1 MSRNQAPYLTRC
13 YRFCRLLVHVV
24 YAVLLV
30 AFFFPHFSKARL
42 MFFVKRWSLTLL
54 DILNVRLEVIGDPP
68 AAMPINSMLASNHVS
83 WLDIFILHTQYCVRF
98 VAKAEMRT
106 WPVIGWLSMKIGT
119 LFIERVRRRDI
130 ARINQ
135 TISQALRGGDC
146 IAVFPEGTTSDGTY
160 VQEFHSSLLE
170 PAVISQSTLYPVAIR
185 YCERDGAV
193 NTEVAYA
200 DKITIM
206 GSLLKILAQQEINA
220 ELICA
225 KPIPVQGKN
234 RRELARAAEAAIA
247 SRLNLSVH
255 RRKPGTPG
263 GFPDTLQTDFLPTNS
278 QYPEPEDYPEA
289 KDPALTS
296 VRK

>member
-1 MSRNQAPYLTRC
+1 MSRNQASYLTRC
-13 YRFCRLLVHVV
+13 YRFCRLFVHVV

-30 AFFFPHFSKARL
+30 AFFYPHFSKARRAL
-42 MFFVKRWSLTLL
+42 FVKRWSLTLL
-54 DILNVRLEVIGDPP
+54 GILNVRLKVKGEQHP
-68 AAMPINSMLASNHVS
+68 AKPVNSMLAANHVS
-83 WLDIFILHTQYCVRF
+83 WLDIFILYTQYYTRF

-106 WPVIGWLSMKIGT
+106 WPVIGWLSMKAGPR
-119 LFIERVRRRDI
+119 FIERVRRRDT

-135 TISQALRGGDC
+135 RISLALRGDDC

-160 VQEFHSSLLE
+160 LQAFHTSLLE
-170 PAVISQSTLYPVAIR
+170 PAVMSQSTLYPVALR
-185 YCERDGAV
+185 YCDRDGAV

-200 DKITIM
+200 DKTTLIS
-206 GSLLKILAQQEINA
+206 SLLKILAQKEIHA
-220 ELICA
+220 ELIFA
-225 KPIPVQGKN
+225 KPIPSQGKN

-247 SRLNLSVH
+247 SRLNLSVRH
-255 RRKPGTPG
+255 RKPGTPG

-278 QYPEPEDYPEA
+278 LYPEPEDCPEA